1 MKTKIDGRTIGFDIQ
16 GQGTP
21 LLLMHAFPLDRGMFQ
36 QQLGALSKTARVLT
50 FDVPGMGESEA
61 APVSMDGI
69 ADLAARLLDEHKIHK
84 AIVGGVS
91 MGGYASFAFAR
102 RHADRLLGLV
112 LADTKPEA
120 DSDEAKAARREMAKV
135 AREQGAAEIA
145 KRMTPKLLGATTL
158 QQRPQVADQV
168 RRMIEKAAPESIA
181 QLLEA
186 LAERADSTGLL
197 AAIQV
202 PALVIAGEEDT
213 IIPADG
219 AKVWAERIPGARFVL
234 LPKAGHLPNLETPE
248 AFNQAVEEFVRG
260 SIERRG

>member
-1 MKTKIDGRTIGFDIQ
+1 MKTKIGGRTIGFDIQ

-21 LLLMHAFPLDRGMFQ
+21 LLLMHAFPLDRAMFQ
-36 QQLGALSKTARVLT
+36 EQLAALSKAVRVLT

-61 APVSMDGI
+61 APVSIDGI
-69 ADLAARLLDEHKIHK
+69 ADLAARLLDEQKIHK

-120 DSDEAKAARREMAKV
+120 DSDEAKAGRREMAKV

-158 QQRPQVADQV
+158 EQRPQVAEQV
-168 RRMIEKAAPESIA
+168 RRMIEQAAPESIA

-186 LAERADSTGLL
+186 MAGRADSTGLL

-202 PALVIAGEEDT
+202 PTLVMAGEEDA
-213 IIPADG
+213 IIPAAG
-219 AKVWAERIPGARFVL
+219 AKLWAERIPGSRFVL
-234 LPKAGHLPNLETPE
+234 LPKAGHLPNLEAPE
-248 AFNQAVEEFVRG
+248 AFHAT
-260 SIERRG
+260 IEAFLSEWIQRR

>member
-1 MKTKIDGRTIGFDIQ
+1 MKTKIGGRTIGFDIQ

-21 LLLMHAFPLDRGMFQ
+21 LLLMHAFPLDRTMFE
-36 QQLGALSKTARVLT
+36 QQLGALSKTVRVLT
-50 FDVPGMGESEA
+50 FDAPGMGESDA
-61 APVSMDGI
+61 APVSIDGI

-120 DSDEAKAARREMAKV
+120 DSDEAKTARREMAKV
-135 AREQGAAEIA
+135 AREQGSAEIA

-158 QQRPQVADQV
+158 QQRPQVVEQV

-181 QLLEA
+181 QWLEA
-186 LAERADSTGLL
+186 LPGRADSTGLL
-197 AAIQV
+197 ASIQV
-202 PALVIAGEEDT
+202 PTLVIAGEEDA
-213 IIPADG
+213 IIPAAG
-219 AKVWAERIPGARFVL
+219 AKLWADEIPRARFVL

-248 AFNQAVEEFVRG
+248 AFNQAVEEFLREWIG
-260 SIERRG
+260 RR

>member
-69 ADLAARLLDEHKIHK
+69 ADLAARLLDEQKIHK
-84 AIVGGVS
+84 AIIGGVS

-120 DSDEAKAARREMAKV
+120 DSDEAKAARSEMAKV
-135 AREQGAAEIA
+135 AREQGAA
-145 KRMTPKLLGATTL
+145 
-158 QQRPQVADQV
+158 
-168 RRMIEKAAPESIA
+168 
-181 QLLEA
+181 
-186 LAERADSTGLL
+186 
-197 AAIQV
+197 
-202 PALVIAGEEDT
+202 
-213 IIPADG
+213 
-219 AKVWAERIPGARFVL
+219 
-234 LPKAGHLPNLETPE
+234 
-248 AFNQAVEEFVRG
+248 
-260 SIERRG
+260 

>member
-1 MKTKIDGRTIGFDIQ
+1 
-16 GQGTP
+16 
-21 LLLMHAFPLDRGMFQ
+21 MHAFPLDRTMFQ
-36 QQLGALSKTARVLT
+36 EQLGVLSRTFRALT

-61 APVSMDGI
+61 GPVSIDGI
-69 ADLAARLLDEHKIHK
+69 ADLAARLLDEQKIHK

-91 MGGYASFAFAR
+91 MGGYVSFAFAR

-120 DSDEAKAARREMAKV
+120 DNDEARAARHEMAKV

-145 KRMTPKLLGATTL
+145 KRMTPKLLGATTQ
-158 QQRPQVADQV
+158 QQRPQVVEQV
-168 RRMIEKAAPESIA
+168 RRMIEQAAPESIA

-186 LAERADSTGLL
+186 MAGRADSTGLL

-202 PALVIAGEEDT
+202 PALVMAGEEDA
-213 IIPADG
+213 IIPAAG
-219 AKVWAERIPGARFVL
+219 AKLWADRIPGSRFVL

-248 AFNQAVEEFVRG
+248 AFHGAIEEFLSQSTVR
-260 SIERRG
+260 R

>member
-1 MKTKIDGRTIGFDIQ
+1 MKTKIGGRTIGFDIQ

-21 LLLMHAFPLDRGMFQ
+21 LLLMHAFPLDRAMFE
-36 QQLGALSKTARVLT
+36 QQLDALSKTVRVLT
-50 FDVPGMGESEA
+50 FDAPGMGESEA
-61 APVSMDGI
+61 APVSIDGI
-69 ADLAARLLDEHKIHK
+69 ADLAARLLDEQKIDK

-91 MGGYASFAFAR
+91 MGGYASFAFAW
-102 RHADRLLGLV
+102 RHPDRLLGLI

-120 DSDEAKAARREMAKV
+120 DSDEAIAGRREMAKV

-158 QQRPQVADQV
+158 QQQPQVVEQV

-186 LAERADSTGLL
+186 LAGRADSTGLL

-202 PALVIAGEEDT
+202 PTLVIAGEEDA
-213 IIPADG
+213 IIPAAG
-219 AKVWAERIPGARFVL
+219 AKLWTEQIPAARFVL
-234 LPKAGHLPNLETPE
+234 LPKTGHLPNIE
-248 AFNQAVEEFVRG
+248 APGVFNQAVEEFLRE
-260 SIERRG
+260 SMELR